1 MINLKNKRITVT
13 GGAGFLGK
21 HLVVKLKKRGCKN
34 IFIPRSK
41 DYDLVNMEA
50 VKRLYAD
57 AKPNIVIHLAAKVGG
72 IGANRDNPG
81 KFFYDNLMMGVQM
94 IEVGRQVGIEK
105 FVALGTVCFPE
116 GTKIISNPSTVAIEN
131 IKLGQEVLTHDGTF
145 QKVAKKFKRYYKG
158 NLVKIKTSGMP

>member
-81 KFFYDNLMMGVQM
+81 KFFL
-94 IEVGRQVGIEK
+94 
-105 FVALGTVCFPE
+105 
-116 GTKIISNPSTVAIEN
+116 
-131 IKLGQEVLTHDGTF
+131 
-145 QKVAKKFKRYYKG
+145 
-158 NLVKIKTSGMP
+158 